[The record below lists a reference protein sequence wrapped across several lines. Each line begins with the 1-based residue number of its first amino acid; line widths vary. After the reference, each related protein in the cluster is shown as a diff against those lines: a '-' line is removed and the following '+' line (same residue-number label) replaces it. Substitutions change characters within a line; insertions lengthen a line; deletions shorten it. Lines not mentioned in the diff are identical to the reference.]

1 MSQFP
6 LTLRHHD
13 IRRLVERKAQC
24 LVLSRRLA
32 LGAVAINDARV
43 EHRNNQA
50 RRQNRPDLQQD
61 SHVMTVEID
70 DRREMRLMD
79 LTLGIVMSAGFKTQ
93 RDFFDDWLQRRRWI
107 DCELQVFVHSFH
119 LVSDARYLHVR
130 VHRGYASSPSLAVK
144 GEPEALSKDEL
155 EELSR
160 RARWRR
166 EQNEEFQRQA
176 RRSIGLRAKDAAVR
190 GDVRTFG
197 ALAGEL
203 AALAGTVSA
212 GSAISA

>member
-13 IRRLVERKAQC
+13 IRRLVEHKAHC

-79 LTLGIVMSAGFKTQ
+79 LTLGIVMAAGFKTQ
-93 RDFFDDWLQRRRWI
+93 RDFFDEWLQRRRWI
-107 DCELQVFVHSFH
+107 DCELQVFVYSFH

-130 VHRGYASSPSLAVK
+130 VHRGYTSYPSLAAR

-160 RARWRR
+160 RARQRQ
-166 EQNEEFQRQA
+166 EQDEAFQRQA

-190 GDVRTFG
+190 GDLKTFG
-197 ALAGEL
+197 ALSAEL
-203 AALAGTVSA
+203 AALCAADTA
-212 GSAISA
+212 LAI